1 MRADSFRNIMRNYA
15 SDVTLRRGRTGETV
29 QTRAFLQRI
38 RGRRANVPLL
48 AKNIGAVDTRYWIY
62 LGPAE
67 HTLRTGDAVLF
78 HGREYEVQD
87 SERIDLG
94 GEPTHV
100 WALLRTMPEVYP

>member
-1 MRADSFRNIMRNYA
+1 MKADVFRSITRCCA
-15 SDVTLRRGRTGETV
+15 SDVTLRRGRNGETV

-38 RGRRANVPLL
+38 CGRQAKAPLA
-48 AKNIGAVDTRYWIY
+48 AKNIGAVDTRCWVY

-67 HTLRTGDAVLF
+67 YTLQPGDAVLF
-78 HGREYEVQD
+78 HGKEYEVQD

-100 WALLRTMPEVYP
+100 WALLRTMPEVFP